1 MPVAQCHWQPVE
13 SAAFRSWPFKIP
25 SGDLDGIARK
35 TFPSSHL
42 EPVRVPDE
50 RLMVT
55 FLSDAPA
62 WPRFLPR
69 HAHSK
74 GGM

>member
-1 MPVAQCHWQPVE
+1 MAQGHWQSVE
-13 SAAFRSWPFKIP
+13 SAAFHSSWFKIP

-42 EPVRVPDE
+42 EPVRVADE

-55 FLSDAPA
+55 FLSDAP
-62 WPRFLPR
+62 P
-69 HAHSK
+69 
-74 GGM
+74 